1 MDSPTK
7 RMLTVEGKEPSSF
20 DGDSVDHSIPAD
32 LTLQLRNLGP
42 RVRRSVSQGYVVTP
56 HSFTKAHSTNT
67 IFRSERDTLRDV
79 FASST
84 SGPAPTIPVANKRGR
99 SMAEEAENEEVDSDE
114 ATFNNHST
122 RLAMDLEGAE
132 HRPVKPLRRNRKTM
146 SDSVL
151 AFGGHGAARPPQ
163 MPTAVEAEEED
174 WSAMMQTEESSSAT
188 PFQPLDF

>member
-1 MDSPTK
+1 M
-7 RMLTVEGKEPSSF
+7 
-20 DGDSVDHSIPAD
+20 
-32 LTLQLRNLGP
+32 
-42 RVRRSVSQGYVVTP
+42 TP

-79 FASST
+79 FAGST
-84 SGPAPTIPVANKRGR
+84 STPAPTIPVANKRGR
-99 SMAEEAENEEVDSDE
+99 SMAEEAENEEANSDE
-114 ATFNNHST
+114 APFNTHST
-122 RLAMDLEGAE
+122 RLAMDLEGHAE

-151 AFGGHGAARPPQ
+151 TFGGYGAARPSQ

-174 WSAMMQTEESSSAT
+174 WSAMMQTEESSSSAA